1 MGLDTV
7 ELVMEIEEAFDITI
21 PDQEAEK
28 IQTIGQAYH
37 YILARLDGPV
47 DGTAR
52 CLSAATF
59 YRLRRKLM
67 GCLRIERRRIRP
79 ASALEDLI
87 PAANRRV
94 HWHRL
99 RESLGWKLPD
109 LLRPDWVDQA
119 ILGLIL
125 SWSALVVLAWGGLTG
140 FAPAAAVPGLLVF
153 LAGTFAICHAVY
165 RRTEPLAIGFPIPE
179 IRGLIP
185 SLLARNLARIRD
197 NNSGGWP
204 PREVWEI
211 LITIV
216 ADQAGVA
223 PDLLTESTSFVN
235 DLGLD

>member
-7 ELVMEIEEAFDITI
+7 ALVMEIEEAFDLTI

-47 DGTAR
+47 DGTAG

-59 YRLRRKLM
+59 YFLRRKLM

-99 RESLGWKLPD
+99 QESLGWKLPD
-109 LLRPDWVDQA
+109 LLRPDWVGQA
-119 ILGLIL
+119 ILGLIV

-140 FAPAAAVPGLLVF
+140 FAPVAGVPAF
-153 LAGTFAICHAVY
+153 LALVIGAYLLGRSVY
-165 RRTEPLAIGFPIPE
+165 RRTEPLAIDFPTSE
-179 IRGLIP
+179 IRDLIP
-185 SLLARNLARIRD
+185 TLLVRNLAKIRGP
-197 NNSGGWP
+197 NPRGWHAH
-204 PREVWEI
+204 EVWET

-216 ADQAGVA
+216 AAQSGVV
-223 PDLLTESTSFVN
+223 PEQLTESTSFVR
-235 DLGLD
+235 DLG

>member
-7 ELVMEIEEAFDITI
+7 ELVMEIEEAFDLTI
-21 PDQEAEK
+21 PDEEAEK
-28 IQTIGQAYH
+28 IQTIGQAYR

-47 DGTAR
+47 DGTAV

-59 YRLRRKLM
+59 YFLRRKLM
-67 GCLRIERRRIRP
+67 GCLRIQRPRIRP
-79 ASALEDLI
+79 DSALEDLI

-109 LLRPDWVDQA
+109 LLRPDWVGLA

-125 SWSALVVLAWGGLTG
+125 SWSAFVVLAWSGLTG
-140 FAPAAAVPGLLVF
+140 FAPAAAVPGLLALVAGAF
-153 LAGTFAICHAVY
+153 LLGRSVY
-165 RRTEPLAIGFPIPE
+165 RRTEPLAIGFPSPE

-185 SLLARNLARIRD
+185 ILLVRNLAKIRGP
-197 NNSGGWP
+197 NPRGWHAD
-204 PREVWEI
+204 EVWET

-216 ADQAGVA
+216 AAQSGVA
-223 PDLLTESTSFVN
+223 PDQLTESTSFVW
-235 DLGLD
+235 DLA